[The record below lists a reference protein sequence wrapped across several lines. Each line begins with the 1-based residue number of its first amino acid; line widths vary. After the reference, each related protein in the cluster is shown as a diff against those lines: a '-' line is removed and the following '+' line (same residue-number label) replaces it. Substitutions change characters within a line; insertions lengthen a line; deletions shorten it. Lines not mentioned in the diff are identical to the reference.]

1 MPLGGS
7 LFCLVFFFSFVL
19 FSFFL
24 LSCFFFSE
32 SGVVLVRLRLQ
43 GHLLFFLF
51 FVVFYAW
58 VGMLG
63 DGGGEMEEEA
73 AGGEITI
80 N

>member
-1 MPLGGS
+1 
-7 LFCLVFFFSFVL
+7 
-19 FSFFL
+19 
-24 LSCFFFSE
+24 
-32 SGVVLVRLRLQ
+32 VVLVRLRLQ